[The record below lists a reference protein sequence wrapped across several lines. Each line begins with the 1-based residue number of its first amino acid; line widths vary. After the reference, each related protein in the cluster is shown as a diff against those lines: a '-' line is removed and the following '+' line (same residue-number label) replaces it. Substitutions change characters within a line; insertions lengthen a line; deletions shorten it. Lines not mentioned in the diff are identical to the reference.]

1 MAAAVESTTPTP
13 ARQGELDTAYQAN
26 VAAGRPPYWHVHIHT
41 LGELEWIM
49 KQRGWRGNVDEY
61 NQILQAAHDDYVVV
75 ADLRDANFSGTN
87 LSGARLIGADMS
99 RAILLEADL
108 SNAQLVDANLSD
120 ARLRLANLTGA
131 NLQNATMIRVHG
143 RRANFAHAN
152 LTFASLQGARLS
164 PIDLRGARLV
174 GAHMDASTIL
184 SEAQFD
190 ERTQL
195 ADIIWNGALLTRIE
209 WDHVKRL
216 GDEDFNISR
225 STKRGDVVLG
235 LRNAARAYNGLA
247 GALKSQGMAIPASRF
262 RLRAQVLERRALR
275 RDRQYLNW
283 LGSAILDAVAGYGER
298 AGRAF
303 VAYLIMVLGFAAT
316 YFFIGQVAGPALSPL
331 GAFIFSITS
340 FHGRGFFPG
349 TLSALDGPF
358 PIVAAAEAVVG
369 LFIELVFIATFSR
382 RFLGN

>member
-1 MAAAVESTTPTP
+1 MTTAVDSTTPSTT
-13 ARQGELDTAYQAN
+13 RQAEFAAAYQAN

-41 LGELEWIM
+41 LGELDWIM
-49 KQRGWRGNVDEY
+49 TQRGWSGNVDEL
-61 NQILQAAHDDYVVV
+61 NQIQRATQDEYIVV
-75 ADLRDANFSGTN
+75 ADLRDANFSGAQLVN
-87 LSGARLIGADMS
+87 AKLIGADLS
-99 RAILLEADL
+99 RAFFLGADL
-108 SNAQLVDANLSD
+108 TGAQLVDSNLSY
-120 ARLRLANLTGA
+120 ARLRMANLNGA
-131 NLQNATMIRVHG
+131 NLQNATMTLVHG
-143 RRANFAHAN
+143 RRATFAGAN

-164 PIDLRGARLV
+164 QTDLRGARLV
-174 GAHMDASTIL
+174 GAHLDAATIL

-195 ADIIWNGALLTRIE
+195 ADVIWNGALLTRIA
-209 WDHVKRL
+209 WDNVKRL
-216 GDEDFNISR
+216 GDEDFNLTR
-225 STKRGDVVLG
+225 GTKRGVVVEG
-235 LRNAARAYNGLA
+235 IRNAARAYNGLA
-247 GALKSQGMAIPASRF
+247 GALKEQGLAIPASRF

-275 RDRQYLNW
+275 KDRQYVNW

-303 VAYLIMVLGFAAT
+303 VAYVSMVLGFAAA
-316 YFFIGQVAGPALSPL
+316 YFFVGQAAGPALSPL

-349 TLSALDGPF
+349 TLTALDGPF
-358 PIVAAAEAVVG
+358 PAVAAAEAVVG